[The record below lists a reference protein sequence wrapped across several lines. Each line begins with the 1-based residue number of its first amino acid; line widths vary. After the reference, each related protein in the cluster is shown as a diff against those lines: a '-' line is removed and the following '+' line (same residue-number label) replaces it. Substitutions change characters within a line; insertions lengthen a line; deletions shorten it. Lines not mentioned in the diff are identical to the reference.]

1 MTRDINR
8 DMADYLPRYYEDA
21 PIVTNITGR
30 EAAEFT
36 DMNADIYDVLAQF
49 YIDTAT
55 WGMARWENIFG
66 VTVDEAKPIEQRR
79 SVIKGKL
86 RGIGTVNAALIE
98 QVAEA
103 YDNGTVTVEE
113 NNAAYTIIVTFV
125 SNRGVPVNLDDIQ
138 AALRDIIPAH
148 LAISFEF
155 TYLTWD
161 ELDAQLWTWN
171 ALDALALTWDQ
182 LEIYQP

>member
-1 MTRDINR
+1 MTRNIQQ
-8 DMADYLPRYYEDA
+8 DMADYLPRYYEDT
-21 PIVTNITGR
+21 PIVTNIIGR
-30 EAAEFT
+30 EATEFT

-86 RGIGTVNAALIE
+86 RGIGTVTAELIE

-113 NNAAYTIIVTFV
+113 DNAAYTIIVTFV
-125 SNRGVPVNLDDIQ
+125 SNLGVPANLDDIQ
-138 AALRDIIPAH
+138 TALRDIIPAH

-155 TYLTWD
+155 TYMTYADLDSYTLTWTD
-161 ELDAQLWTWN
+161 VN
-171 ALDALALTWDQ
+171 ALGLTWA
-182 LEIYQP
+182 EWEKYKP